1 MEKKL
6 KTQPSI
12 RHLVREDLMQSLAS
26 NSDLKELSALREI
39 DSERTHR
46 LIQDV
51 VQYRVKSYFA
61 NANVRLAFDSH
72 NVVARQVVKKVVEE
86 VTPDTN
92 NDAEK
97 KAREII
103 EKLKK
108 RGKKK

>member
-26 NSDLKELSALREI
+26 NSDLKELTALREI
-39 DSERTHR
+39 DAERTHR

-51 VQYRVKSYFA
+51 VRHWGKSYFA
-61 NANVRLAFDSH
+61 SANVRLVFDSH
-72 NVVARQVVKKVVEE
+72 NVVAQQVVKKIVEE